1 MKRKSMFNS
10 FNQETINKF
19 IQTAS
24 LETSNSTSNGFRKIN
39 KNIGQ
44 EFKDQFNSKQS
55 FKKLY
60 SNNHFFTY
68 KKPSNNQRRASISEK
83 KGVTSSNTDR
93 FHKNKILKE
102 GSFRRFIQL
111 KSNLHILPIIETRL
125 DIVVCRLG
133 WAKSLNEAHSL
144 IRANKIRV
152 VSKYGAQRQLSLV
165 KGNKVKKVLDYSK
178 YLLPIGSVIEKE
190 GCSAP
195 QLSPILKTLDFRN
208 EVGVEKQMEHNY
220 LLRNS
225 FPHGLAGNLTSPAHS
240 ANSNLHG
247 DCFAVERVTLLR
259 YPSEKEILKL
269 WIEENKTNKS
279 LSYNIMVLID
289 KLNLQT

>member
-1 MKRKSMFNS
+1 
-10 FNQETINKF
+10 
-19 IQTAS
+19 
-24 LETSNSTSNGFRKIN
+24 
-39 KNIGQ
+39 
-44 EFKDQFNSKQS
+44 
-55 FKKLY
+55 
-60 SNNHFFTY
+60 
-68 KKPSNNQRRASISEK
+68 
-83 KGVTSSNTDR
+83 
-93 FHKNKILKE
+93 
-102 GSFRRFIQL
+102 
-111 KSNLHILPIIETRL
+111 
-125 DIVVCRLG
+125 
-133 WAKSLNEAHSL
+133 LNEAHSL

-269 WIEENKTNKS
+269 
-279 LSYNIMVLID
+279 
-289 KLNLQT
+289 